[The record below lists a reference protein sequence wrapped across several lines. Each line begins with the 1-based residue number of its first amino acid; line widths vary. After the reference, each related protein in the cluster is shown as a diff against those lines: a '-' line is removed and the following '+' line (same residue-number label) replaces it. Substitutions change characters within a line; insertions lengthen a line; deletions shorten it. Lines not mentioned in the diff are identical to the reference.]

1 MDLELLVVFG
11 FTFLTTLVVLFTIGG
26 IILLKPLSKHLGQL
40 LQAKAEAGKALQ
52 GRSPEDL
59 ERVLT
64 LMEGVVDRL
73 DRMEERQEFTEKL
86 LQRPRDGSQGG

>member
-1 MDLELLVVFG
+1 VDLELLIVFG

-26 IILLKPLSKHLGQL
+26 IILLKPLSKHLGQWL
-40 LQAKAEAGKALQ
+40 EAKAEAGRVLQ
-52 GRSPEDL
+52 GRSPEEL
-59 ERVLT
+59 ERMIT

-86 LQRPRDGSQGG
+86 LAKPKE